1 MNSITA
7 LRVARARQ
15 DDLLRAAERRPQR
28 TLTAPGGRRSDRRRD
43 VLRWIRFPR
52 LVGSRA

>member
-28 TLTAPGGRRSDRRRD
+28 TPIAPGGRRSDLRRD